1 MTRAVWCST
10 TARGTT
16 ARHRMGDTRCR
27 HTSSANYRDPLGRT
41 DDPMDIAEAT
51 VFLASPRASYPT
63 GATVA
68 ADGGYTAI

>member
-1 MTRAVWCST
+1 
-10 TARGTT
+10 
-16 ARHRMGDTRCR
+16 MGDTRCR